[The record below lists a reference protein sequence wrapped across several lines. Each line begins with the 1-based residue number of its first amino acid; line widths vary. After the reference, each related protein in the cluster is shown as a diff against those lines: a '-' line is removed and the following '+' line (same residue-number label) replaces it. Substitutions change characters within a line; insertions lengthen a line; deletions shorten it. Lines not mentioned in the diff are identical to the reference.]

1 MTAAVHWYTVHVL
14 WFTMYEFVREM
25 TVNLSG
31 EFSKD
36 LVQKQDG
43 RFPAGECALYSSG
56 MSSGF
61 IRHEL
66 HVFI

>member
-1 MTAAVHWYTVHVL
+1 
-14 WFTMYEFVREM
+14 MYEFVREM

-43 RFPAGECALYSSG
+43 RFPAGECALYA
-56 MSSGF
+56 MSV
-61 IRHEL
+61 L
-66 HVFI
+66 L